1 MWGKGK
7 VKRKSFSMCS
17 NLSYQLKI
25 DCYKYEMFYIN
36 LMVPTKQK
44 PIMDKQKNRQRNL
57 SVLLQKIIKS
67 QRKEQEKKKNKG
79 ITKQPENK

>member
-67 QRKEQEKKKNKG
+67 QRKRAREEEEQRNYKTARK
-79 ITKQPENK
+79 